1 MLVKWVRWT
10 LSKPSCLLHGEGG
23 RGLEVL
29 NKRFNLELRPKD
41 WPVTLL
47 YINFDKKGTSYGI
60 SFTYLVL
67 ENCILSNFFKRTV
80 FNAWMNHKTWTISH
94 LFTAIKCIFY
104 PLWAF
109 LQTGMTTFPNLSY
122 TSTSVINTLF
132 YTWSRWERYPWMT
145 EPRPEPPCMG
155 NCKK

>member
-1 MLVKWVRWT
+1 MSLTRGGWEGRRCSTKDLT
-10 LSKPSCLLHGEGG
+10 L
-23 RGLEVL
+23 R
-29 NKRFNLELRPKD
+29 LRPKV

-47 YINFDKKGTSYGI
+47 YINFDKKGTPYGI